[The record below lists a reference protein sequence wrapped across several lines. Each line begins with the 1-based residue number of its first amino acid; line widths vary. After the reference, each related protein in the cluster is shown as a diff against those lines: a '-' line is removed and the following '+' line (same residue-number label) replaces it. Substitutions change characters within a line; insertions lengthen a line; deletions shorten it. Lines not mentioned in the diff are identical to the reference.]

1 MMKSNPVDWMT
12 VTTALLHSWVSIRKT
27 TPPFGDRDPF
37 KDNVDNELDGKSANK
52 GFATE
57 ICKCIS
63 ANIPKSNLEDNQP
76 FFNAAIPSHTR
87 NCNIPIENQA
97 HLPSNRHLISFQN
110 EEMVQ
115 LPKPMSD
122 KEEHIFD
129 SNGKDTDILESRSNL
144 ANSYLELGRYK
155 KAMQL
160 YQQIL
165 ETLAK
170 TYIG

>member
-1 MMKSNPVDWMT
+1 M
-12 VTTALLHSWVSIRKT
+12 ALETGVSIWKT
-27 TPPFGDRDPF
+27 TPPLGDRDPF
-37 KDNVDNELDGKSANK
+37 KDNVDDELDGKSANK
-52 GFATE
+52 GSATE

-63 ANIPKSNLEDNQP
+63 SNIPKSNLEDDQP

-87 NCNIPIENQA
+87 NCNIQPENQA
-97 HLPSNRHLISFQN
+97 HLPSNRHLMSFQN

-115 LPKPMSD
+115 LPEPISD
-122 KEEHIFD
+122 KEEHVFD
-129 SNGKDTDILESRSNL
+129 SNGKDTDILEFGSIL